1 MTLEVLATIRVMA
14 ALQDRWGERAC
25 HRYVISFCSSAEDI
39 AAVPRLVRHA
49 LGDRAEQVRV
59 DVVPLFETGEDLR
72 RCTATL
78 DEWVAAH
85 GRPDRLEVMLGY
97 SDSAKD
103 VGPLSATL
111 LLYDAQAALALW
123 AAEHDVALTLFHG
136 RGGSLGRGGG
146 PVNRAILAQPPGS
159 VAGRFKVTEQ
169 GEVIFARYGNP
180 KIAERHLEQVTAAV
194 LLAGTEEVGSRNSGA
209 AQRFAPLGAA
219 MEEASRVAYRG
230 LVETDGFADFFARV
244 SPLEELSDLGLGSRP
259 SRRPDGDGRGLTLD
273 DLRAIPWVF
282 AWSQTRCN
290 LTGWYGLGSGLAAAG
305 STEDLRDAYREWP
318 LFTALIDN
326 AEMSLA
332 KTDRVVA
339 DRYLALGD
347 RPDISERILAELDL
361 TTAQVLGVLD
371 SDRLLLRRRIL
382 AAAVDLRNPYVDAL
396 SHLQLRALRALRLR
410 AFAGDAEERRLRDL
424 LLLTVNGVAAGLQN
438 TG

>member
-1 MTLEVLATIRVMA
+1 MTREVLATFRAMA
-14 ALQDRWGERAC
+14 ALQDRWGELAC
-25 HRYVISFCSSAEDI
+25 HRYVVSFCSRAADL
-39 AAVPRLVRHA
+39 AAVPALARYA
-49 LGDRAEQVRV
+49 LGDRADSVRL
-59 DVVPLFETGEDLR
+59 DVIPLFETGEDLR
-72 RCTATL
+72 RCVETL
-78 DEWVAAH
+78 DEWVAEQ
-85 GRPDRLEVMLGY
+85 GRPERCEVMLGY

-111 LLYDAQAALALW
+111 LLYDAQAALAAW
-123 AAEHDVALTLFHG
+123 AAEHGVALTLFHG

-194 LLAGTEEVGSRNSGA
+194 LLAGTPAVGERNSGA
-209 AQRFAPLGAA
+209 ASRFAGLGAV
-219 MEEASRVAYRG
+219 MEEASRTAYRA
-230 LVETDGFADFFARV
+230 LVETEGFADFFAHV
-244 SPLEELSDLGLGSRP
+244 SPLEELSELALGSRP
-259 SRRPDGDGRGLTLD
+259 SRRPGGQGNGLTLD

-290 LTGWYGLGSGLAAAG
+290 LTGWYGLGSGLDAVP
-305 STEDLRDAYREWP
+305 SITELQTAYREWP

-332 KTDRVVA
+332 KTDRDVA
-339 DRYLALGD
+339 RRYLALGD
-347 RPDISERILAELDL
+347 RPDIADRILAELDL
-361 TTAQVLGVLD
+361 TTSKVLAVLD
-371 SDRLLLRRRIL
+371 ATRLLAGRRIL
-382 AAAVDLRNPYVDAL
+382 AAAVELRNPYVDAL
-396 SHLQLRALRALRLR
+396 SHLQLRALRALRQGE
-410 AFAGDAEERRLRDL
+410 FADEREEGRLRDL
-424 LLLTVNGVAAGLQN
+424 LLLSVNGVAAGLQN